1 MRNEELLN
9 NLDTLKGIIHKMSTL
24 PEDYDAVQ
32 LADEYENAESLILSC
47 RKHLLAVDGCNRIRG
62 YLLASVMTEEPVSLN
77 MREDIARLMVYPEVR
92 EQLTA
97 SKDENTLW
105 LRQVLTCGRPIAP
118 TFKEFSDVISVIIP
132 ELKPCIN
139 FEHKSIYHKHNVYE
153 HILAV
158 VDGCKTN
165 DFCVKMAALLHDI
178 GKPHVY
184 TTDETGHRHFH
195 GHADKSVEFAKITLL
210 FCFNLPPEE
219 SKLILNL
226 IRYHDMQLASTA
238 KAVRRVKREYGADF
252 IRKWAILRQADRD
265 DHVYPLRCS
274 PKENTVKDGRDT
286 RFYTDIDGILA
297 ILALLEYD
305 EAIEARTFKPSDLA
319 INGND
324 LIQELGFRTGP
335 VIGTILHKLFEEVK
349 ADKIKNTKHELLDE
363 SLCIFMTFKEAADE
377 QRQPDDIKETLD
389 GLHKEDIQGAVV
401 YNSALDDAL
410 EEAKK
415 AVNPNSVDAFIWDKT
430 PDYIEKEHIREI
442 EELER

>member
-1 MRNEELLN
+1 MQNEELLN

-47 RKHLLAVDGCNRIRG
+47 RKYLLAVDGCNRIRG
-62 YLLASVMTEEPVSLN
+62 YLLASVMTDEPVSLN
-77 MREDIARLMVYPEVR
+77 MREDITRLMADPEVR
-92 EQLTA
+92 EQLTV

-132 ELKPCIN
+132 ELKPCIDYSASSMN
-139 FEHKSIYHKHNVYE
+139 CLSNDSLNHYSEHRSIYHKHNVYE

-165 DFCVKMAALLHDI
+165 DFCVKLAALLYDI

-195 GHADKSVEFAKITLL
+195 GYVKTTLL
-210 FCFNLPPEE
+210 FRFNLPLEE

-226 IRYHDMQLASTA
+226 IQHHDMQLASTTN
-238 KAVRRVKREYGADF
+238 AVRRVKREYGADF
-252 IRKWAILRQADRD
+252 IRKWAVLRQADRD
-265 DHVYPLRCS
+265 DHVYP
-274 PKENTVKDGRDT
+274 KGKNTQ
-286 RFYTDIDGILA
+286 FYTDIEGILA
-297 ILALLEYD
+297 TLALLEYD
-305 EAIEARTFKPSDLA
+305 EAVEARTFKPSDLA

-324 LIQELGFRTGP
+324 LIQELGFKEGP

-349 ADKIKNTKHELLDE
+349 AGKIKNAKRELLDE
-363 SLCIFMTFKEAADE
+363 SLCIFMKLPKETIGE
-377 QRQPDDIKETLD
+377 QRQPDAVEVIDID
-389 GLHKEDIQGAVV
+389 
-401 YNSALDDAL
+401 
-410 EEAKK
+410 
-415 AVNPNSVDAFIWDKT
+415 
-430 PDYIEKEHIREI
+430 R
-442 EELER
+442 

>member
-1 MRNEELLN
+1 MQNEELLY

-47 RKHLLAVDGCNRIRG
+47 RKYLLAVDGCNRIRR

-77 MREDIARLMVYPEVR
+77 MREDITRLMAYPEVR

-118 TFKEFSDVISVIIP
+118 TFKEFSDVIAVIIP
-132 ELKPCIN
+132 ELKPTIG
-139 FEHKSIYHKHNVYE
+139 FEHKSIYHKNNVYE

-165 DFCVKMAALLHDI
+165 DFCVKLAALLHDI

-184 TTDETGHRHFH
+184 TTDETGHRHFR
-195 GHADKSVEFAKITLL
+195 GHADKSVELAKTTLL
-210 FCFNLPPEE
+210 FRLNLPIEE

-226 IRYHDMQLASTA
+226 IRHHDLQLASTA
-238 KAVRRVKREYGADF
+238 KAVVRRIKREYGADF
-252 IRKWAILRQADRD
+252 IRKWAVLRLSDRN
-265 DHVYPLRCS
+265 DHYYP
-274 PKENTVKDGRDT
+274 KGKNTQ
-286 RFYTDIDGILA
+286 FYTDIDGILA
-297 ILALLEYD
+297 TLALLEYD
-305 EAIEARTFKPSDLA
+305 EAVEARTFKPSDLA

-324 LIQELGFRTGP
+324 LIQELGFKEGP

-349 ADKIKNTKHELLDE
+349 AGKIKNTKCELLDE
-363 SLCIFMTFKEAADE
+363 SLCIFMKLPKETIGE
-377 QRQPDDIKETLD
+377 QRQPDAVEEIDID
-389 GLHKEDIQGAVV
+389 
-401 YNSALDDAL
+401 
-410 EEAKK
+410 
-415 AVNPNSVDAFIWDKT
+415 
-430 PDYIEKEHIREI
+430 R
-442 EELER
+442 

>member
-9 NLDTLKGIIHKMSTL
+9 NLDTLKGIIHKMSIL
-24 PEDYDAVQ
+24 PDYGAVQ

-47 RKHLLAVDGCNRIRG
+47 HKYLLAVDGCNRIRG

-77 MREDIARLMVYPEVR
+77 MREDIARLMAHPEVR

-118 TFKEFSDVISVIIP
+118 TFKEFSDVIAAIIP
-132 ELKPCIN
+132 ELKPCIG

-153 HILAV
+153 HILTV
-158 VDGCKTN
+158 VDDCKTN
-165 DFCVKMAALLHDI
+165 DFCVKLAALLHDI

-195 GHADKSVEFAKITLL
+195 GHADKSVELAKTTLL
-210 FCFNLPPEE
+210 FRLNLPPEE

-226 IRYHDMQLASTA
+226 IRYHDMQLASTT
-238 KAVRRVKREYGADF
+238 KAVRRAKREYGADF
-252 IRKWAILRQADRD
+252 IRKWAVLRLSDRN
-265 DHVYPLRCS
+265 DHYYPHG
-274 PKENTVKDGRDT
+274 KNTQ
-286 RFYTDIDGILA
+286 FYTDINGILA
-297 ILALLEYD
+297 TLALIEYD
-305 EAIEARTFKPSDLA
+305 EAVETQTFKPSDLA

-324 LIQELGFRTGP
+324 LIQELGFEEGP

-349 ADKIKNTKHELLDE
+349 AGKIKNTKHELLDE

-377 QRQPDDIKETLD
+377 QRQPDDIKEIDTD
-389 GLHKEDIQGAVV
+389 
-401 YNSALDDAL
+401 
-410 EEAKK
+410 
-415 AVNPNSVDAFIWDKT
+415 
-430 PDYIEKEHIREI
+430 R
-442 EELER
+442 

>member
-1 MRNEELLN
+1 MRKETIMRNEELLN

-47 RKHLLAVDGCNRIRG
+47 RKYLLAVDGCNRIRG

-77 MREDIARLMVYPEVR
+77 MREDITRLMADPEVR
-92 EQLTA
+92 EQLTV

-118 TFKEFSDVISVIIP
+118 VFKEYSDVITAIIP

-139 FEHKSIYHKHNVYE
+139 FVHRSIYHKHDVYE

-165 DFCVKMAALLHDI
+165 DFCVKLAALLHDI
-178 GKPHVY
+178 GKPYLY

-195 GHADKSVEFAKITLL
+195 GFAKTTLL
-210 FCFNLPPEE
+210 FRLNLPPEE

-226 IRYHDMQLASTA
+226 IRHYDMQLASTTN
-238 KAVRRVKREYGADF
+238 AVRRVKREYGADF

-274 PKENTVKDGRDT
+274 PKENTAKGGRDT
-286 RFYTDIDGILA
+286 QFYTDIEGILA
-297 ILALLEYD
+297 TLALLEYD
-305 EAIEARTFKPSDLA
+305 EAVEARTFKPSDLA

-324 LIQELGFRTGP
+324 LIQELGFKEGP

-349 ADKIKNTKHELLDE
+349 AGKIKNAKRELLDE
-363 SLCIFMTFKEAADE
+363 SLCIFMKLPKETIGE
-377 QRQPDDIKETLD
+377 QRQPDAVEVIDID
-389 GLHKEDIQGAVV
+389 
-401 YNSALDDAL
+401 
-410 EEAKK
+410 
-415 AVNPNSVDAFIWDKT
+415 
-430 PDYIEKEHIREI
+430 R
-442 EELER
+442 

>member
-1 MRNEELLN
+1 MQNEELLD

-24 PEDYDAVQ
+24 PDDYDALQ
-32 LADEYENAESLILSC
+32 SAEKYEQMCSFGIDAC

-77 MREDIARLMVYPEVR
+77 MREDIARLMVHPEVR

-165 DFCVKMAALLHDI
+165 DFCVKLAALLHDI

-184 TTDETGHRHFH
+184 TTDETGRRHFH
-195 GHADKSVEFAKITLL
+195 GHADKSVELAKTTLL
-210 FCFNLPPEE
+210 FRFNLPPEE

-226 IRYHDMQLASTA
+226 IRHHDMQLASTT

-265 DHVYPLRCS
+265 DHVYPHG
-274 PKENTVKDGRDT
+274 KNTQ
-286 RFYTDIDGILA
+286 FYTDIEGILA

-305 EAIEARTFKPSDLA
+305 EAIEAQTLKPSDLA

-349 ADKIKNTKHELLDE
+349 AGEISNTKHELLDE
-363 SLCIFMTFKEAADE
+363 SARIFMIFKETADE
-377 QRQPDDIKETLD
+377 QRQPD
-389 GLHKEDIQGAVV
+389 AVEGIGI
-401 YNSALDDAL
+401 D
-410 EEAKK
+410 
-415 AVNPNSVDAFIWDKT
+415 
-430 PDYIEKEHIREI
+430 R
-442 EELER
+442 

>member
-9 NLDTLKGIIHKMSTL
+9 NLDTLKDIIHKMSML
-24 PEDYDAVQ
+24 PDYDAVQ

-47 RKHLLAVDGCNRIRG
+47 RKYLLAVDGCNRIRR
-62 YLLASVMTEEPVSLN
+62 YLLASVVTEEPVSLN

-132 ELKPCIN
+132 ELKPCIG
-139 FEHKSIYHKHNVYE
+139 FEHKSIYHKHDVYE

-158 VDGCKTN
+158 VDSCKTN

-184 TTDETGHRHFH
+184 TTDETGHRHFR
-195 GHADKSVEFAKITLL
+195 GHADKSVEYAKITLL
-210 FCFNLPPEE
+210 FRFNLPPEE

-226 IRYHDMQLASTA
+226 IRYHDMQLATTKA
-238 KAVRRVKREYGADF
+238 VAVRRIKREYGADF

-265 DHVYPLRCS
+265 DHVYPHGR
-274 PKENTVKDGRDT
+274 NTQ
-286 RFYTDIDGILA
+286 FYTDIEGILA
-297 ILALLEYD
+297 TLALLEYD
-305 EAIEARTFKPSDLA
+305 EAVEAQTFKPSDLA

-324 LIQELGFRTGP
+324 LIQELGLKEGP
-335 VIGTILHKLFEEVK
+335 DIGAILSKLVEEIK
-349 ADKIKNTKHELLDE
+349 AGEISNTKHELLDE
-363 SLCIFMTFKEAADE
+363 SARIFMIFKEAADE
-377 QRQPDDIKETLD
+377 QRQPDDIKEIDTD
-389 GLHKEDIQGAVV
+389 
-401 YNSALDDAL
+401 
-410 EEAKK
+410 
-415 AVNPNSVDAFIWDKT
+415 
-430 PDYIEKEHIREI
+430 R
-442 EELER
+442 

>member
-9 NLDTLKGIIHKMSTL
+9 NLDTLKDIIHKMSML
-24 PEDYDAVQ
+24 PDYDAVQ

-47 RKHLLAVDGCNRIRG
+47 RKYLLAVDSCNRIRG

-77 MREDIARLMVYPEVR
+77 MREDIARLMAYPEVR

-118 TFKEFSDVISVIIP
+118 TFKEFSDVIAAIIP
-132 ELKPCIN
+132 ELKPCIG
-139 FEHKSIYHKHNVYE
+139 FEHKSIYHKHDVYE

-184 TTDETGHRHFH
+184 TTDEIGHRHFH
-195 GHADKSVEFAKITLL
+195 GHADKSVEFAKTTLL
-210 FCFNLPPEE
+210 FRFNLPPEE

-226 IRYHDMQLASTA
+226 IRYHDMQLASTT

-252 IRKWAILRQADRD
+252 IRKWAVLRLSDRN
-265 DHVYPLRCS
+265 DHYYP
-274 PKENTVKDGRDT
+274 KGKNTQ
-286 RFYTDIDGILA
+286 FYTDIDGILA

-305 EAIEARTFKPSDLA
+305 EAIEAQTLKPSDLA

-335 VIGTILHKLFEEVK
+335 IIGTILHKLFEKVK
-349 ADKIKNTKHELLDE
+349 AGEISNTKHELLDE
-363 SLCIFMTFKEAADE
+363 SARIFMTFKETADE
-377 QRQPDDIKETLD
+377 QRQPDDIKEIDTD
-389 GLHKEDIQGAVV
+389 
-401 YNSALDDAL
+401 
-410 EEAKK
+410 
-415 AVNPNSVDAFIWDKT
+415 
-430 PDYIEKEHIREI
+430 R
-442 EELER
+442 

>member
-47 RKHLLAVDGCNRIRG
+47 RKYLLAVDGCNRIRG

-77 MREDIARLMVYPEVR
+77 MREDIARLMVHPEVR

-118 TFKEFSDVISVIIP
+118 VFKEFSDVITAIIP
-132 ELKPCIN
+132 ELKACIDYN
-139 FEHKSIYHKHNVYE
+139 ASSMHCLSNDSLNHYSEHRSIYHKHDVYE

-158 VDGCKTN
+158 VDSCKTN
-165 DFCVKMAALLHDI
+165 DFCVKLAALLHDI
-178 GKPHVY
+178 GKSHVD
-184 TTDETGHRHFH
+184 TTDKTGHRHFR
-195 GHADKSVEFAKITLL
+195 GYVKTTLL
-210 FCFNLPPEE
+210 FRFNLPLEE

-226 IRYHDMQLASTA
+226 IQHHDMQLASTTE
-238 KAVRRVKREYGADF
+238 AVRRAKREYGADF

-274 PKENTVKDGRDT
+274 PKENTAKGGRDT
-286 RFYTDIDGILA
+286 QFYTDIEGILA

-305 EAIEARTFKPSDLA
+305 EAVEVQTLKPSDLA

-349 ADKIKNTKHELLDE
+349 AGKIKNTKHELLDE

-377 QRQPDDIKETLD
+377 QRQPDDIKEIDTD
-389 GLHKEDIQGAVV
+389 
-401 YNSALDDAL
+401 
-410 EEAKK
+410 
-415 AVNPNSVDAFIWDKT
+415 
-430 PDYIEKEHIREI
+430 R
-442 EELER
+442 

>member
-47 RKHLLAVDGCNRIRG
+47 RKYLLAVDGCNRIRG

-77 MREDIARLMVYPEVR
+77 MREDITRLMADPEVR
-92 EQLTA
+92 EQLTV

-118 TFKEFSDVISVIIP
+118 VFKEYSDVITAIIP

-139 FEHKSIYHKHNVYE
+139 FVHRSIYHKHDVYE

-165 DFCVKMAALLHDI
+165 DFCVKLAALLHDI
-178 GKPHVY
+178 GKPYLY

-195 GHADKSVEFAKITLL
+195 GFAKTTLL
-210 FCFNLPPEE
+210 FRLNLPPEE

-226 IRYHDMQLASTA
+226 IRHYDMQLASTTN
-238 KAVRRVKREYGADF
+238 AVRRVKREYGADF

-274 PKENTVKDGRDT
+274 PKENTAKGGRDT
-286 RFYTDIDGILA
+286 QFYTDIEGILA
-297 ILALLEYD
+297 TLALLEYD
-305 EAIEARTFKPSDLA
+305 EAVEARTFKPSDLA

-324 LIQELGFRTGP
+324 LIQELGFKEGP

-349 ADKIKNTKHELLDE
+349 AGKIKNAKRELLDE
-363 SLCIFMTFKEAADE
+363 SLCIFMKLPKETIGE
-377 QRQPDDIKETLD
+377 QRQPDAVEVIDID
-389 GLHKEDIQGAVV
+389 
-401 YNSALDDAL
+401 
-410 EEAKK
+410 
-415 AVNPNSVDAFIWDKT
+415 
-430 PDYIEKEHIREI
+430 R
-442 EELER
+442 

>member
-47 RKHLLAVDGCNRIRG
+47 RKYLLAVDGCNRIRG

-77 MREDIARLMVYPEVR
+77 MREDITRLMADPEVR
-92 EQLTA
+92 EQLTV

-118 TFKEFSDVISVIIP
+118 VFKEYSDVITAIIP

-139 FEHKSIYHKHNVYE
+139 FVHRSIYHKHDVYE

-165 DFCVKMAALLHDI
+165 DFCVKLAALLHDI
-178 GKPHVY
+178 GKPYLY

-195 GHADKSVEFAKITLL
+195 GFAKTTLL
-210 FCFNLPPEE
+210 FRLNLPPEE

-226 IRYHDMQLASTA
+226 IRHYDMQLASTTN
-238 KAVRRVKREYGADF
+238 AVRRVKREYGADF

-274 PKENTVKDGRDT
+274 PKENTAKGGRDT
-286 RFYTDIDGILA
+286 QFYTDIEGILA
-297 ILALLEYD
+297 TLALLEYD
-305 EAIEARTFKPSDLA
+305 EAVEARTFKPSDLA

-324 LIQELGFRTGP
+324 LIQELGFKEGP

-349 ADKIKNTKHELLDE
+349 AGKIKNAKRELLDE
-363 SLCIFMTFKEAADE
+363 SLCIFMKLPKETIGE
-377 QRQPDDIKETLD
+377 QRQPD
-389 GLHKEDIQGAVV
+389 AVEV
-401 YNSALDDAL
+401 
-410 EEAKK
+410 
-415 AVNPNSVDAFIWDKT
+415 I
-430 PDYIEKEHIREI
+430 HIDR
-442 EELER
+442 

>member
-1 MRNEELLN
+1 MQNEELLY

-47 RKHLLAVDGCNRIRG
+47 RKYLLAVDGCNRIRG

-77 MREDIARLMVYPEVR
+77 MREDITRLMAYPEVR

-184 TTDETGHRHFH
+184 TTDETGHRHFR
-195 GHADKSVEFAKITLL
+195 GHADKSVELAKTTLL
-210 FCFNLPPEE
+210 FRLNLPIEE
-219 SKLILNL
+219 SKFILNL

-238 KAVRRVKREYGADF
+238 KAVVRRIKREYGADF
-252 IRKWAILRQADRD
+252 IRKWAVLRLSDRN
-265 DHVYPLRCS
+265 DHYYP
-274 PKENTVKDGRDT
+274 KGKNTQ
-286 RFYTDIDGILA
+286 FYTDIDGILA
-297 ILALLEYD
+297 TLALLEYD
-305 EAIEARTFKPSDLA
+305 EAVEAQTFKPSDLA
-319 INGND
+319 INGDD
-324 LIQELGFRTGP
+324 LIQELGLKEGP
-335 VIGTILHKLFEEVK
+335 DIGAILSKLVVEVK
-349 ADKIKNTKHELLDE
+349 AGEIKNTKRELLDE
-363 SLCIFMTFKEAADE
+363 SLCIFMKLPKETADE
-377 QRQPDDIKETLD
+377 QRQPDAVEEIDID
-389 GLHKEDIQGAVV
+389 
-401 YNSALDDAL
+401 
-410 EEAKK
+410 
-415 AVNPNSVDAFIWDKT
+415 
-430 PDYIEKEHIREI
+430 R
-442 EELER
+442 